1 MSHMIRFFALFA
13 VFFVQSVS
21 AAPDEGARDAVLAV
35 VDQFKTK
42 IVDQKKVLSKDPQRL
57 YETVSG
63 VLDPVIDFND
73 FAKKVMG
80 KYYRRS
86 SADQRSRFSSV
97 TKATLINTYGTTL
110 LDFDPSAIEVKP
122 LASNQRGK
130 ETKVDVGFKTDDGT
144 AIDIAFYMAQSKSG
158 NWQLSNIIIN
168 GINFGLTFR
177 KQFGVMM
184 QKNKNNLDDAISAW
198 ESSLAAK

>member
-1 MSHMIRFFALFA
+1 
-13 VFFVQSVS
+13 VQSVS